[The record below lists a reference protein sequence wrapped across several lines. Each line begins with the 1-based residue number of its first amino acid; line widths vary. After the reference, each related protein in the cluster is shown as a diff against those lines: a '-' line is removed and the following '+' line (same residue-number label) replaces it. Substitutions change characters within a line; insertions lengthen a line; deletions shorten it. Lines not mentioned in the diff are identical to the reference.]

1 VLQKKTLRLLLISN
15 GPVLIEQR
23 VYEDQIRH
31 TASMASVW
39 IVYVTRPPRSRDQ
52 RRLLLDVGRL
62 GIEEQSKTTL
72 YRLLLPSSPR
82 VLSVAQ
88 NACA

>member
-1 VLQKKTLRLLLISN
+1 MCTLCYVLTNLIR
-15 GPVLIEQR
+15 QR

-31 TASMASVW
+31 TASMASVR

-82 VLSVAQ
+82 VLFVAQ

>member
-1 VLQKKTLRLLLISN
+1 MLQKKTLRLLLISN

-62 GIEEQSKTTL
+62 GIEEQSKTT
-72 YRLLLPSSPR
+72 RLLLPSSPR